1 MIILLITHSF
11 ISRWLPRAAL
21 RSIEGD
27 PNDCVLVVGVSRPK
41 MALAVLIV
49 LLLSI
54 FLTFHLI
61 YDTALNTLK
70 EKPDPHH
77 HRSAPVLLL
86 SKRLYPDATRR
97 LPQVSYLIIQSI
109 FYFKR
114 SEIPEVPRGIKVP
127 NQSLVRML
135 LPVTSLRLK

>member
-1 MIILLITHSF
+1 MEVTDHTIICLLVF
-11 ISRWLPRAAL
+11 YISIVQLLFRWLPRAAL

-27 PNDCVLVVGVSRPK
+27 STDCVLVVGVSRPK

-49 LLLSI
+49 LLLSL

-97 LPQVSYLIIQSI
+97 LPQVSNLRNRSKEVTIVFLIVLNHIRYLQ
-109 FYFKR
+109 
-114 SEIPEVPRGIKVP
+114 
-127 NQSLVRML
+127 
-135 LPVTSLRLK
+135 T